1 MVKTFVEKA
10 KGLIDIAE
18 KAAEKIEAAAKAGKD
33 ALTAITKYT
42 KENLIN
48 IHHICFNTTLEKAE
62 GACFGVNVDVTLFGN
77 KRFQHDAD
85 VCFDISFIK
94 NMGKA
99 IADKVFPGITK
110 IKEKMIQV
118 REYFKDAQYKKEELK
133 VSLYFFYLIFDIF
146 ATKFVPPKL
155 PTSVLIKKE
164 TILSTSLTD
173 LT

>member
-18 KAAEKIEAAAKAGKD
+18 KAAEKIEEAAKAGKD
-33 ALTAITKYT
+33 ALTAIAKYT

-99 IADKVFPGITK
+99 VADKVFPGITK
-110 IKEKMIQV
+110 IKEKMIKV
-118 REYFKDAQYKKEELK
+118 REYFKDAQDKKEELK
-133 VSLYFFYLIFDIF
+133 VSLYFFCLMFNIF
-146 ATKFVPPKL
+146 ATNLVPSK
-155 PTSVLIKKE
+155 T
-164 TILSTSLTD
+164 TSLRNHKKNNSTH
-173 LT
+173 